1 MRASCWVLRGR
12 AALQLARRGSEA
24 DAQHESMRGAS
35 SRRVYTTHC
44 TPRVLSVRYVEL
56 PRVASVFCA
65 LEWPHMI
72 CAHRGSVAHTQ
83 HKSLRATVS
92 GRAIS
97 MRTVVCI
104 SHAFRMRTVVF
115 SSHALRVRAAVF
127 GGRALCKYAP

>member
-1 MRASCWVLRGR
+1 M
-12 AALQLARRGSEA
+12 
-24 DAQHESMRGAS
+24 
-35 SRRVYTTHC
+35 RRVIESGVHHTLH
-44 TPRVLSVRYVEL
+44 PAGLVNVRCVEL
-56 PRVASVFCA
+56 PRVASACCE

-83 HKSLRATVS
+83 HESLRATVS
-92 GRAIS
+92 GRAIY
-97 MRTVVCI
+97 MRAVVCI